1 MTFVTF
7 CAILL
12 SVVQKL
18 PTGVIFM
25 KTLIKRIVPV
35 LLAIVTI
42 LTIASFNT
50 ASAKEY
56 NCTSEKL
63 QQLIDEWDGVYWTG
77 TFRTATTCKG
87 FADMMFNELY
97 GNGGVGAYNSG
108 AYSYYVPT
116 PRKATEIARLS
127 SAGYQDFYNIMH
139 KAASGDYIQWA
150 TAYSQHS
157 SIFLSC
163 DENGFYVF
171 DSNYVEPY
179 LCTVHYITYQYISD
193 VTYGASLYRSTSSEA
208 AVTAE
213 AKKTVAKKEEPK
225 VIPYEFEEKNVALSY
240 METYTPTLKGDK
252 KTASWTSSD
261 DNVAVVSDDGIIEGV
276 SGGTAVITAINT
288 EGKSTQMTITVEDTS
303 VKRIIGVLLE
313 GFKPMGVSDLI
324 A

>member
-1 MTFVTF
+1 
-7 CAILL
+7 
-12 SVVQKL
+12 
-18 PTGVIFM
+18 M
-25 KTLIKRIVPV
+25 KTLIKRIMPV

-42 LTIASFNT
+42 LTVASFNT
-50 ASAKEY
+50 ASAKGY
-56 NCTSEKL
+56 NCTNAKL
-63 QQLIDEWDGVYWTG
+63 QQLINEWEGVYWTG
-77 TFRTATTCKG
+77 SFRTATTCKG

-127 SAGYQDFYNIMH
+127 SAGYKDFYNIMH

-157 SIFLSC
+157 SIFISC

-171 DSNYVEPY
+171 DSNYVESY
-179 LCTVHYITYQYISD
+179 LCAVHYITYEYIAD
-193 VTYGASLYRSTSSEA
+193 ITYGVSLYRSTSSA
-208 AVTAE
+208 SA
-213 AKKTVAKKEEPK
+213 AKKAVPK
-225 VIPYEFEEKNVALSY
+225 VIPYEFEEKNVTLSY
-240 METYTPTLKGDK
+240 METYTPSVKGGK
-252 KTASWTSSD
+252 KTTSWTSSD
-261 DNVAVVSDDGIIEGV
+261 DHVAVVSSDGVVEGV
-276 SGGTAVITAINT
+276 SGGTAVITAINS
-288 EGKSTQMTITVEDTS
+288 EGKSTQMTVTVEDTS

>member
-1 MTFVTF
+1 
-7 CAILL
+7 
-12 SVVQKL
+12 
-18 PTGVIFM
+18 M
-25 KTLIKRIVPV
+25 KTIIKKIMPV

-50 ASAKEY
+50 ASAKGY
-56 NCTSEKL
+56 NCTNAKL
-63 QQLIDEWDGVYWTG
+63 QQLINEWDGVYWTG
-77 TFRTATTCKG
+77 SFRTATTCKG

-157 SIFLSC
+157 SIFISC

-179 LCTVHYITYQYISD
+179 LCTVHYITYQYITD
-193 VTYGASLYRSTSSEA
+193 VTYGVSLYRSTSSAA
-208 AVTAE
+208 AVKTQ
-213 AKKTVAKKEEPK
+213 AKKTVAKKAEPK
-225 VIPYEFEEKNVALSY
+225 VIPYEFAEKNVALSY
-240 METYTPTLKGDK
+240 METYTPTVNGGK
-252 KTASWTSSD
+252 KITSWTSSD
-261 DNVAVVSDDGIIEGV
+261 DHVAVVSNDGVIEGV

-288 EGKSTQMTITVEDTS
+288 EGKSTQMTVTVEDTS

-313 GFKPMGVSDLI
+313 GFKSMDMSGLI

>member
-1 MTFVTF
+1 
-7 CAILL
+7 
-12 SVVQKL
+12 
-18 PTGVIFM
+18 M
-25 KTLIKRIVPV
+25 KTIIKKIMPV
-35 LLAIVTI
+35 LLGIVTI

-50 ASAKEY
+50 ASAKGY
-56 NCTSEKL
+56 NCTNAKL
-63 QQLIDEWDGVYWTG
+63 QQLINEWDGVYWTG
-77 TFRTATTCKG
+77 SFRTATTCKG

-116 PRKATEIARLS
+116 PRKATELARLS
-127 SAGYQDFYNIMH
+127 SAGYRDFYNIMH

-157 SIFLSC
+157 SIFISC

-179 LCTVHYITYQYISD
+179 LCTVHYITYQYITD
-193 VTYGASLYRSTSSEA
+193 VTYGVSLYRSTSSAA
-208 AVTAE
+208 AVKKK
-213 AKKTVAKKEEPK
+213 AKKTVAKKAKPK
-225 VIPYEFEEKNVALSY
+225 VIPYEFAEKNVALSY
-240 METYTPTLKGDK
+240 METYAPTVNGGK
-252 KTASWTSSD
+252 KIASWTSSD
-261 DNVAVVSDDGIIEGV
+261 DHVAVVSSDGLIEGV

-288 EGKSTQMTITVEDTS
+288 EGKSTQMTVTVEDTS

-313 GFKPMGVSDLI
+313 GFKSMDMSDLI

>member
-1 MTFVTF
+1 
-7 CAILL
+7 
-12 SVVQKL
+12 
-18 PTGVIFM
+18 M
-25 KTLIKRIVPV
+25 KTIIKKIMPV

-50 ASAKEY
+50 ASAKGY
-56 NCTSEKL
+56 NCTNAKL
-63 QQLIDEWDGVYWTG
+63 QQLINEWDGVYWTG
-77 TFRTATTCKG
+77 SFRTATTCKG
-87 FADMMFNELY
+87 FADMMFHELY

-116 PRKATEIARLS
+116 PRKATELARLS
-127 SAGYQDFYNIMH
+127 SAGYRDFYNIMH

-157 SIFLSC
+157 SIFISC

-179 LCTVHYITYQYISD
+179 LCTVHYITYQYITD
-193 VTYGASLYRSTSSEA
+193 VTYGVSLYRSTSSAA
-208 AVTAE
+208 AVKKK
-213 AKKTVAKKEEPK
+213 AKKTVAKKAKPK
-225 VIPYEFEEKNVALSY
+225 VIPYEFAEKNVALSY
-240 METYTPTLKGDK
+240 METYAPTVNGGK
-252 KTASWTSSD
+252 KIASWTSSD
-261 DNVAVVSDDGIIEGV
+261 DHVAVVSSDGLIEGV

-288 EGKSTQMTITVEDTS
+288 EGKSTQMTVTVEDTS

-313 GFKPMGVSDLI
+313 GFKSMDMSDLI

>member
-1 MTFVTF
+1 
-7 CAILL
+7 
-12 SVVQKL
+12 
-18 PTGVIFM
+18 M
-25 KTLIKRIVPV
+25 KTIIKKIMPV

-50 ASAKEY
+50 ASAKGY
-56 NCTSEKL
+56 NCTNAKL
-63 QQLIDEWDGVYWTG
+63 QQLINEWDGVYWTG
-77 TFRTATTCKG
+77 SFRTATTCKG

-116 PRKATEIARLS
+116 PRKATELARLS
-127 SAGYQDFYNIMH
+127 SAGYRDYYNIMH

-157 SIFLSC
+157 SIFISC

-171 DSNYVEPY
+171 DSNYVVPY
-179 LCTVHYITYQYISD
+179 LCTVHYITYQYITD
-193 VTYGASLYRSTSSEA
+193 VTYGVSLYRSTSSAA
-208 AVTAE
+208 AVKKK
-213 AKKTVAKKEEPK
+213 AKKTVAKKAKPK
-225 VIPYEFEEKNVALSY
+225 VIPYEFAEKNVALSY
-240 METYTPTLKGDK
+240 METYTPTVNGGK
-252 KTASWTSSD
+252 KIASWTSSD
-261 DNVAVVSDDGIIEGV
+261 DHVAVVSSDGLIEGV

-288 EGKSTQMTITVEDTS
+288 EGKSTQMTVTVEDTS

-313 GFKPMGVSDLI
+313 GFKSMDMSDLI

>member
-1 MTFVTF
+1 
-7 CAILL
+7 
-12 SVVQKL
+12 
-18 PTGVIFM
+18 M
-25 KTLIKRIVPV
+25 KTIIKKIMPV

-50 ASAKEY
+50 ASAKGY
-56 NCTSEKL
+56 NCTNAKL
-63 QQLIDEWDGVYWTG
+63 QQLINEWDGVYWTG
-77 TFRTATTCKG
+77 SFRTATTCKG

-116 PRKATEIARLS
+116 PRKATELARLS
-127 SAGYQDFYNIMH
+127 SAGYRDFYNIMH

-157 SIFLSC
+157 SIFISC

-179 LCTVHYITYQYISD
+179 LCTVPYITYQYITD
-193 VTYGASLYRSTSSEA
+193 VTYGVSLYRSTSSAA
-208 AVTAE
+208 AVKKK
-213 AKKTVAKKEEPK
+213 AKKTVAKKAKPK
-225 VIPYEFEEKNVALSY
+225 VIPYEFAEKNVALSY
-240 METYTPTLKGDK
+240 METYTPTVNGGK
-252 KTASWTSSD
+252 KIASWTSSD
-261 DNVAVVSDDGIIEGV
+261 DHVAVVSSDGLIEGV

-288 EGKSTQMTITVEDTS
+288 EGKSTQMTVTVEDTS

-313 GFKPMGVSDLI
+313 GFKSMDMSDLI

>member
-1 MTFVTF
+1 
-7 CAILL
+7 
-12 SVVQKL
+12 
-18 PTGVIFM
+18 M
-25 KTLIKRIVPV
+25 KTLIKRIMPV

-42 LTIASFNT
+42 LTVASFNT
-50 ASAKEY
+50 ASAKGY
-56 NCTSEKL
+56 NCTNAKL
-63 QQLIDEWDGVYWTG
+63 QQLINEWEGVYWTG
-77 TFRTATTCKG
+77 SFRTATTCKG

-127 SAGYQDFYNIMH
+127 SAGYKDFYNIMH

-157 SIFLSC
+157 SIFISC

-171 DSNYVEPY
+171 DSNYVESY
-179 LCTVHYITYQYISD
+179 LCAVHYITYEYIAD
-193 VTYGASLYRSTSSEA
+193 ITYGVSLYRSTSSAA
-208 AVTAE
+208 AVKKE
-213 AKKTVAKKEEPK
+213 VKKTVAKKAVPK
-225 VIPYEFEEKNVALSY
+225 VIPYEFEEKNVTLSY
-240 METYTPTLKGDK
+240 METYTPSVKGGK
-252 KTASWTSSD
+252 KTTSWTSSD
-261 DNVAVVSDDGIIEGV
+261 DHVAVVSSDGVVEGV
-276 SGGTAVITAINT
+276 SGGTAVITAINS
-288 EGKSTQMTITVEDTS
+288 EGKSTQMTVMVEDTS

>member
-1 MTFVTF
+1 
-7 CAILL
+7 
-12 SVVQKL
+12 
-18 PTGVIFM
+18 M
-25 KTLIKRIVPV
+25 KTIIKKIMPV

-50 ASAKEY
+50 ASAKGY
-56 NCTSEKL
+56 NCTNAKL
-63 QQLIDEWDGVYWTG
+63 QQLINEWDGVYWTG
-77 TFRTATTCKG
+77 SFRTATTCKG

-116 PRKATEIARLS
+116 PRKATELARLS
-127 SAGYQDFYNIMH
+127 SAGYRDFYNIMH

-157 SIFLSC
+157 SIFISC

-179 LCTVHYITYQYISD
+179 LCTVHYITYQYITD
-193 VTYGASLYRSTSSEA
+193 VTYGVSLYRSTSSAA
-208 AVTAE
+208 AVKKK
-213 AKKTVAKKEEPK
+213 AKKTVAKKAEPK
-225 VIPYEFEEKNVALSY
+225 VIPYEFAKKNVALSY
-240 METYTPTLKGDK
+240 METYTPTVNGGK
-252 KTASWTSSD
+252 KIASWISSD
-261 DNVAVVSDDGIIEGV
+261 DHVAVVSSDGVIEGV

-288 EGKSTQMTITVEDTS
+288 EGKSTQMTVTVEDTS

-313 GFKPMGVSDLI
+313 GFKSMDMSDLI